1 MQYTRTECI
10 SYQIVTDVIIALV
23 HITSFQT
30 HELNTSLQNYDLFK
44 LSSLALILLQDFI
57 KHEVTDYIYFLVY
70 APLRLWKPTQL
81 VMARVEMD
89 AM

>member
-1 MQYTRTECI
+1 MQYRRTEYT

-30 HELNTSLQNYDLFK
+30 HELNASLQNYDLFK
-44 LSSLALILLQDFI
+44 LSSLALILLQDFV
-57 KHEVTDYIYFLVY
+57 KHEVTDYTYFLVY
-70 APLRLWKPTQL
+70 ASLRLRKPAQL